1 MKIKMI
7 TENISRD
14 QNVILNITIITDNE
28 LVIEIT
34 FVQLIGLNKNGRGT
48 EENTFFSSIRY

>member
-28 LVIEIT
+28 LVIKIT

-48 EENTFFSSIRY
+48 EENTFCSSIRY

>member
-48 EENTFFSSIRY
+48 EENTFCSSIRY